1 MSVYEIGN
9 LFVTVEGDYTPAP
22 GGYAAPFAREW
33 GSEDC
38 PPTARLSVRLAWGD
52 VAALAA
58 CPQPEGIHCRRDGLN
73 GLRSTPQ
80 GLALLSTVGRAG
92 YALASF
98 PERIRETGDVDILV
112 DPRIAEEPP
121 LPIGNLLARVGLHRA
136 LLTRDRPVVHA
147 AYVDISRM
155 DISTSGISHLGI
167 DSPDEPGCI
176 LFMAPS
182 GVGKSTQAA
191 LWEEYGGGEIIN
203 GDRALLSFDP
213 SGRLLAH
220 GYPACGS
227 SDICLDRTRPVKAI
241 VTLEQGAENTLS
253 RLSVAAA
260 TRAIFAATLQY
271 RWDAWEA
278 ERALELAARVAASVP
293 ALHLSCRPDR
303 GAVEVVREYLCR
315 GPTWDATYGRGN

>member
-9 LFVTVEGDYTPAP
+9 LFVTVEGDYTPDP
-22 GGYAAPFAREW
+22 GGYAAPFARERVPE
-33 GSEDC
+33 GC
-38 PPTARLSVRLAWGD
+38 PPSAILPVRLAWGD
-52 VAALAA
+52 VAALAV
-58 CPQPEGIHCRRDGLN
+58 CPEPEGIHCRRDGLN

-98 PERIRETGDVDILV
+98 PKRIRETGEIDILV

-121 LPIGNLLARVGLHRA
+121 LPVGNLLARVGLHRA

-147 AYVDISRM
+147 AYVDISK
-155 DISTSGISHLGI
+155 SKISHFGI

-182 GVGKSTQAA
+182 GMGKSTQAA
-191 LWEEYGGGEIIN
+191 LWERYGGGEIVN
-203 GDRALLSFDP
+203 GDRALLSFDE

-227 SDICLDRTRPVKAI
+227 SDICLDRTRPVRLI
-241 VTLEQGAENTLS
+241 VTLEQGAENAVT

-260 TRAIFAATLQY
+260 TRAVFAATLQY
-271 RWDAWEA
+271 RWDAWET

-293 ALHLSCRPDR
+293 VLHLSCRLDQ
-303 GAVEVVREYLCR
+303 GAVEVVREYLGER
-315 GPTWDATYGRGN
+315 MV

>member
-9 LFVTVEGDYTPAP
+9 VFVTVEGDYAPDP
-22 GGYAAPFAREW
+22 GGYAAPFARERVP
-33 GSEDC
+33 EDC
-38 PPTARLSVRLAWGD
+38 PPTARLSMRLAWED

-98 PERIRETGDVDILV
+98 PERIRETGDIDILV

-147 AYVDISRM
+147 AYVDISKM
-155 DISTSGISHLGI
+155 DISTSGISRFGI
-167 DSPDEPGCI
+167 YSPDETGCI

-191 LWEEYGGGEIIN
+191 LWEEYGGGEIVN

-213 SGRLLAH
+213 GGRLLAH

-253 RLSVAAA
+253 RLSGAAA

-293 ALHLSCRPDR
+293 VLHLSCRPDR
-303 GAVEVVREYLCR
+303 GAVEIVREYLCR
-315 GPTWDATYGRGN
+315 GTGEEMP